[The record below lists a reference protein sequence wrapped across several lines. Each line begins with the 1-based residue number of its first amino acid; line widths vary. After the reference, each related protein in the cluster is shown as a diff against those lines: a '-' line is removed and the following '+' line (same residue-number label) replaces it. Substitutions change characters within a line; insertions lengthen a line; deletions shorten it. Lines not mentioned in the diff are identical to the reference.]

1 MSRGE
6 VGIVFAPDAWHD
18 GCRALRDEFGFEM
31 LADLCGIDYLG
42 YGGDEWDTEV
52 SSEGY
57 SRGVQGKGPGRFK
70 YGERPTRQMPQPEFS
85 EIAPI
90 PQRRFAAVAQ
100 LRSEAHTSALHSLMR
115 NSYAVFG

>member
-1 MSRGE
+1 MAEQAGHEAGGRETASAFADRLRARFEGAEVDVAMSRGE

-31 LADLCGIDYLG
+31 LADLCGIDYPD

-57 SRGVQGKGPGRFK
+57 SRGVQ
-70 YGERPTRQMPQPEFS
+70 
-85 EIAPI
+85 EIGS
-90 PQRRFAAVAQ
+90 AACRARVCQ
-100 LRSEAHTSALHSLMR
+100 
-115 NSYAVFG
+115 YV

>member
-1 MSRGE
+1 MRISDWSSDVCSSDLDVAMSRGE

-42 YGGDEWDTEV
+42 YGGDKWDTEV

-57 SRGVQGKGPGRFK
+57 SR
-70 YGERPTRQMPQPEFS
+70 
-85 EIAPI
+85 
-90 PQRRFAAVAQ
+90 
-100 LRSEAHTSALHSLMR
+100 SEARRVGKECVRKCRSRLSQSH
-115 NSYAVFG
+115 

>member
-1 MSRGE
+1 
-6 VGIVFAPDAWHD
+6 
-18 GCRALRDEFGFEM
+18 M

-70 YGERPTRQMPQPEFS
+70 YGVRPTRQMPQPEFS
-85 EIAPI
+85 EIDPI
-90 PQRRFAAVAQ
+90 PPRRLAAVAQ
-100 LRSEAHTSALHSLMR
+100 LPLIEPNRRVNSAARPDGTEGVGRRRPRGMT
-115 NSYAVFG
+115 AM